1 MIRIL
6 AILLIPAG
14 LVLCL
19 IHLLVVVYAVLL
31 RAARCLTQQV
41 TRRVCGRGQGRAT
54 AEENGVPEVVRS
66 VKMQGLQIEAAGC
79 ILVRDEP
86 TSLQQQEVLR
96 LFEAHGSA
104 NANCYTAFS
113 NPEIQVFLAPNR
125 GCMLYTVAQ
134 HWAHTIVCATGDPLC
149 EPQHTLSMLQL
160 FKAAFPDAI
169 FIDLSKA
176 AAQLLA
182 AEGGVTITDLGCE
195 TTIDVQQ
202 FHFEFNKKTKHIRR
216 RAEVAAKAGLVV
228 EEVGGG
234 SSAALRDD
242 LRQMAREWQQG
253 KACSD
258 DIKVFSRALP
268 WEAVGQE
275 KGVRVFIA
283 RALAPGEAPPAT
295 PAAAAKLLVGKGPKQ
310 QQQQEELSAAAVQQ
324 QGAGQLSRKQ
334 RKLRER
340 AARIRALQE
349 AAGGN
354 AAAAAAAGDAAGDAL
369 DSPQQSEDASR
380 DILVIIA
387 DQDTNKQQ
395 QQDEKQQRGSQAAAG
410 FKSDKPAA
418 LASDEVVLE
427 LAPFKVGKGPSWTA
441 ESNSS
446 STGISSASTD
456 AAAPP
461 AAGPIPRIHACIV
474 LDPVYSSGRVI
485 GYTAERSFLH
495 PRGVKGAVKLLQ
507 RHTLALLRAEGYS
520 LLNLGLAVG
529 YEVKPGVHHGFRDC
543 AWLTTS
549 LQLCY
554 KYANSL
560 YAFHN
565 LAHTKACWGGGYAA
579 DSDSYKFAEAVH
591 LVRKYAALPA
601 AWSCPVGD
609 GPFNAGVCFRHF
621 GLYGD
626 PWELLLFWRYMAG
639 SSQAAATTCDNE

>member
-1 MIRIL
+1 M
-6 AILLIPAG
+6 LLK
-14 LVLCL
+14 
-19 IHLLVVVYAVLL
+19 L
-31 RAARCLTQQV
+31 RTF
-41 TRRVCGRGQGRAT
+41 
-54 AEENGVPEVVRS
+54 
-66 VKMQGLQIEAAGC
+66 
-79 ILVRDEP
+79 
-86 TSLQQQEVLR
+86 SLQDPWQ
-96 LFEAHGSA
+96 
-104 NANCYTAFS
+104 
-113 NPEIQVFLAPNR
+113 PK
-125 GCMLYTVAQ
+125 AQ
-134 HWAHTIVCATGDPLC
+134 HCAPFQLSAWDATSMRKALTPASAMLPLVPLPVSAHC
-149 EPQHTLSMLQL
+149 
-160 FKAAFPDAI
+160 
-169 FIDLSKA
+169 
-176 AAQLLA
+176 
-182 AEGGVTITDLGCE
+182 
-195 TTIDVQQ
+195 
-202 FHFEFNKKTKHIRR
+202 R
-216 RAEVAAKAGLVV
+216 
-228 EEVGGG
+228 
-234 SSAALRDD
+234 
-242 LRQMAREWQQG
+242 QQG

-295 PAAAAKLLVGKGPKQ
+295 PAAAAKLLVAKGPKQ

-395 QQDEKQQRGSQAAAG
+395 QQDEKQQQGSQAAAG
-410 FKSDKPAA
+410 FKSDKLAA

-446 STGISSASTD
+446 STGISSSASTD

-507 RHTLALLRAEGYS
+507 RHALALLRAEGYS

-529 YEVKPGVHHGFRDC
+529 YEVKPGVWGLL
-543 AWLTTS
+543 WLAV
-549 LQLCY
+549 Q
-554 KYANSL
+554 
-560 YAFHN
+560 
-565 LAHTKACWGGGYAA
+565 GGVAA
-579 DSDSYKFAEAVH
+579 
-591 LVRKYAALPA
+591 R
-601 AWSCPVGD
+601 C
-609 GPFNAGVCFRHF
+609 
-621 GLYGD
+621 
-626 PWELLLFWRYMAG
+626 
-639 SSQAAATTCDNE
+639 